1 MNKMSAISGIM
12 NEKERLAELSRLKN
26 SYAMYE
32 KAKKES
38 VEKRKNMVDQ
48 FGNKKYSDNSIDST
62 IEIITNMQNDIVEQ
76 YVLYGGDKNELLED
90 AVSYEY
96 YSDVNTN
103 VETADDTNAVEV
115 FTNDT
120 PASINIGSGVMEYLS
135 KLSSNEKTK
144 TNTKVETK
152 AHNVDMFDVNKVKE
166 QFDLIPLPSGGEP
179 YVNKLAK
186 IPVGYL
192 TAYDEN
198 IIVSPNL
205 YKDGTFLDYL
215 LKAKILNPAIDA
227 GDLLP
232 GDRDAVIL
240 WLRATGYG
248 NEFPVTVTDDETGR
262 EFSAIIDLSKIAYK
276 EFNLKADE
284 NGWFDYTLPV
294 TKDEI
299 KFNFLTHNEQ
309 NEIIKKDEDEDMGL
323 KKEDLKKISDK
334 LMKYKRSDL
343 SGTVNKQFT
352 KRIDEAIK
360 TIDDWYDKITVE
372 NKFGISHTLTNRMIK
387 MIKSVNGVTDPKF
400 IREYV
405 VKMNIKDAA
414 SFRKYVLENEPGLDY
429 SIDVERPES
438 LGGGSMTTF
447 LSLDQYIFLNIS

>member
-1 MNKMSAISGIM
+1 MNKMSAISGTM
-12 NEKERLAELSRLKN
+12 NEKERLAELDRLKN

-32 KAKKES
+32 RAKKES

-62 IEIITNMQNDIVEQ
+62 VEIITNMQNDIVEQ
-76 YVLYGGDKNELLED
+76 YVLYGGDKNELLESN
-90 AVSYEY
+90 VSYEY
-96 YSDVNTN
+96 YSNTN
-103 VETADDTNAVEV
+103 TDNETTVDSNVVETYP
-115 FTNDT
+115 NDT
-120 PASINIGSGVMEYLS
+120 PTSINIGSGVMEYLS
-135 KLSSNEKTK
+135 KLSSNEKPKTK
-144 TNTKVETK
+144 TENKIRNDE
-152 AHNVDMFDVNKVKE
+152 MFDVNKIKE

-179 YVNKLAK
+179 YTNKLSK

-227 GDLLP
+227 GNLLP
-232 GDRDAVIL
+232 GDRDAIIL

-262 EFSAIIDLSKIAYK
+262 EFSTIIDLSKIAYK
-276 EFNLKADE
+276 EFSLKADE

-309 NEIIKKDEDEDMGL
+309 NEIIKKDEEEDMGL
-323 KKEDLKKISDK
+323 KKEDLRIISDK

-343 SGTVNKQFT
+343 SDTVNKQFG

-360 TIDDWYDKITVE
+360 TIDDWCDKITVE
-372 NKFGISHTLTNRMIK
+372 NKFGISHTLTNRMVK

-405 VKMNIKDAA
+405 VKMNIRDAA
-414 SFRKYVLENEPGLDY
+414 AFRKYVLENEPGLDY